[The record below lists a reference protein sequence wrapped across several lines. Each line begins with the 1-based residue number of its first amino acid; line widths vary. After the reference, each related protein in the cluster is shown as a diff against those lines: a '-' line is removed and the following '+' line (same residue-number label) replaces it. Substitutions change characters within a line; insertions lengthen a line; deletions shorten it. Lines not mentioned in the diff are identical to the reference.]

1 MSVSLTIPENAER
14 ILQILNRAGHE
25 AYIVGGCVRDAI
37 LGRTPGDWDI
47 TTSALPQEVK
57 ALFRRTV
64 DTGIKHGTVTV
75 LMQGE
80 SYEVT
85 TYRIDGEY
93 EDGRHPKQVTFT
105 RSLSEDLLRRDFT
118 INAMA
123 YHPKTGLVDLFGGE
137 ADIAARTIRAVGVPD
152 DRFDEDALRI
162 LRAVRF
168 AAQLDFDIEP
178 ATMKS
183 IAGHAENLQRIS
195 AERVRTELTK
205 TLVSDHPEK
214 FMLLH
219 ETGITK
225 VIFPA
230 FDEMLAMPQ
239 ENPWHCCNVGLHTIK
254 VVQGV
259 PADPVLRWTALL
271 HDVGK
276 LRTKTIDGEGKAHF
290 YGHAGVSAAFAADFM
305 RALKFDNHTMDM
317 VCLFTRYHDAWF
329 DGSDKVT
336 RKVVSRVGKENFLQ
350 LLSIARADAMA
361 KSDFA
366 KERLLP
372 KYDAVEESFARIMAA
387 DQCTSLKEL
396 AVSGS
401 DLIRAGFRPGKEMGE
416 LLRSLLA
423 HVLDYPEDNEKETLL
438 RLAGSML
445 QQ

>member
-1 MSVSLTIPENAER
+1 MSVSLTIPENVKI
-14 ILQILNRAGHE
+14 ILKILNSAGHE

-47 TTSALPQEVK
+47 TTSAMPEEVK

-75 LMQGE
+75 LIGGE
-80 SYEVT
+80 GYEVT

-123 YHPKTGLVDLFGGE
+123 YHPGTGLVDLFGGKE
-137 ADIAARTIRAVGVPD
+137 DLDARIIRAVGVPD

-168 AAQLDFDIEP
+168 SAQLDFGIEP

-183 IAGHAENLQRIS
+183 IAEHAENLRLIS
-195 AERVRTELTK
+195 AERIRVELTK
-205 TLVSDHPEK
+205 TLISDHPEK
-214 FMLLH
+214 FMTFH
-219 ETGITK
+219 ETGITS
-225 VIFPA
+225 VLFPE
-230 FDEMLAMPQ
+230 FDQMLAMPQ
-239 ENPWHCCNVGLHTIK
+239 ENPWHCCDVGRHTMK
-254 VVQGV
+254 VVCGV
-259 PADPVLRWTALL
+259 PADTVLRWTALL

-276 LRTKTIDGEGKAHF
+276 LWTKTIDEEGKAHF
-290 YGHAGVSAAFAADFM
+290 YGHAKRSAEFAEGFL
-305 RALKFDNHTMDM
+305 RGLKFDNHTIDM
-317 VCLFTRYHDAWF
+317 VCLFTRHHDAWF

-336 RKVVSRVGKENFLQ
+336 RRVISRVGKENFPA
-350 LLSIARADAMA
+350 LLMIARADAMA

-366 KERLLP
+366 KAQLLP
-372 KYDAVEESFARIMAA
+372 KYDTVEEGFRRIIAA

-396 AVSGS
+396 AVNGG
-401 DLIRAGFRPGKEMGE
+401 DLIKAGIKPGKEMGE
-416 LLRSLLA
+416 LLQSLLT
-423 HVLDYPEDNEKETLL
+423 HVIDVPEDNVKEVLL
-438 RLAGSML
+438 ELALSGRS
-445 QQ
+445 

>member
-1 MSVSLTIPENAER
+1 MSVSLTIPENVKI
-14 ILQILNRAGHE
+14 ILKILNSAGHE

-47 TTSALPQEVK
+47 TTSAMPEEVK

-75 LMQGE
+75 LIGGE
-80 SYEVT
+80 GYEVT

-123 YHPKTGLVDLFGGE
+123 YHPGTGLVDLFGGKE
-137 ADIAARTIRAVGVPD
+137 DLDARIIRAVGVPD

-168 AAQLDFDIEP
+168 SAQLDFGIEP

-183 IAGHAENLQRIS
+183 IADHAENLRLIS
-195 AERVRTELTK
+195 AERIRVELTK
-205 TLVSDHPEK
+205 TLISDHPEK
-214 FMLLH
+214 FMTFH
-219 ETGITK
+219 ETGITS
-225 VIFPA
+225 VLFPE
-230 FDEMLAMPQ
+230 FDQMLAMPQ
-239 ENPWHCCNVGLHTIK
+239 ENPWHCCDVGRHTMK
-254 VVQGV
+254 VVCGV
-259 PADPVLRWTALL
+259 PADTVLRWTALL

-276 LRTKTIDGEGKAHF
+276 LWTKTIDEEGKAHF
-290 YGHAGVSAAFAADFM
+290 YGHAKRSAEFAEGFLRD
-305 RALKFDNHTMDM
+305 LKFDNHTIDM
-317 VCLFTRYHDAWF
+317 VCLFTRHHDAWF

-336 RKVVSRVGKENFLQ
+336 RRVISRVGKENFPA
-350 LLSIARADAMA
+350 LLMIARADAMA

-366 KERLLP
+366 KAQLLP
-372 KYDAVEESFARIMAA
+372 KYDTVAEGFRRIIAA

-396 AVSGS
+396 AVNGG
-401 DLIRAGFRPGKEMGE
+401 DLIKAGIKPGKEMGE
-416 LLRSLLA
+416 LLQSLLT
-423 HVLDYPEDNEKETLL
+423 HVIDIPEDNVKEVLL
-438 RLAGSML
+438 ELALSGRS
-445 QQ
+445 

>member
-1 MSVSLTIPENAER
+1 MSVSLTIPENVKI
-14 ILQILNRAGHE
+14 ILKALNSAGHE

-47 TTSALPQEVK
+47 TTSAMPEEVK

-75 LMQGE
+75 LIGGE
-80 SYEVT
+80 GYEVT

-123 YHPKTGLVDLFGGE
+123 YHPGTGLVDLFGGKE
-137 ADIAARTIRAVGVPD
+137 DLDARIIRAVGVPD

-168 AAQLDFDIEP
+168 SAQLDFGIEP

-183 IAGHAENLQRIS
+183 IADHAENLRLIS
-195 AERVRTELTK
+195 AERIRVELTK
-205 TLVSDHPEK
+205 TLISDHPEK
-214 FMLLH
+214 FMTFH
-219 ETGITK
+219 ETGITS
-225 VIFPA
+225 VLFPE
-230 FDEMLAMPQ
+230 FDQMLAMPQ
-239 ENPWHCCNVGLHTIK
+239 ENPWHCCDVGRHTMK
-254 VVQGV
+254 VVCGV
-259 PADPVLRWTALL
+259 PADTVLRWTALL

-276 LRTKTIDGEGKAHF
+276 LWTKTIDEEGKAHF
-290 YGHAGVSAAFAADFM
+290 YGHAKRSAEFAEGFLRD
-305 RALKFDNHTMDM
+305 LKFDNHTIDM
-317 VCLFTRYHDAWF
+317 VCLFTRHHDAWF

-336 RKVVSRVGKENFLQ
+336 RKVISRVGKENFPA
-350 LLSIARADAMA
+350 LLMIARADAMA

-366 KERLLP
+366 KAQLLP
-372 KYDAVEESFARIMAA
+372 KYDTVAEGFRRIIAA

-396 AVSGS
+396 AVNGG
-401 DLIRAGFRPGKEMGE
+401 DLIKAGIKPGKEMGE
-416 LLRSLLA
+416 LLQSLLT
-423 HVLDYPEDNEKETLL
+423 HVIDVPEDNVKEVLL
-438 RLAGSML
+438 ELALSGRS
-445 QQ
+445 

>member
-1 MSVSLTIPENAER
+1 MSVSLTIPENVKI
-14 ILQILNRAGHE
+14 ILKALNSAGHE

-47 TTSALPQEVK
+47 TTSAMPEEVK
-57 ALFRRTV
+57 TIFRRTV

-75 LMQGE
+75 LIKGE

-123 YHPKTGLVDLFGGE
+123 YHPETGLVDLFGGKE
-137 ADIAARTIRAVGVPD
+137 DLAARITRAVGVPD

-168 AAQLDFDIEP
+168 SAQLDFDIEP

-183 IAGHAENLQRIS
+183 IADHAGNLRLIS
-195 AERVRTELTK
+195 AERIRVELTK

-214 FMLLH
+214 FMTFY
-219 ETGITK
+219 ETGITR
-225 VIFPA
+225 VLFPE
-230 FDEMLAMPQ
+230 FDQMLAMPQ
-239 ENPWHCCNVGLHTIK
+239 ENPWHCFDVGRHTME
-254 VVQGV
+254 VVKGV
-259 PADPVLRWTALL
+259 PADTVLRWTALL

-276 LRTKTIDGEGKAHF
+276 LWTKTVDEEGNAHF
-290 YGHAGVSAAFAADFM
+290 YGHAKRSAEFAEGFLRD
-305 RALKFDNHTMDM
+305 LKFDNHTIDM
-317 VCLFTRYHDAWF
+317 VCLFTRHHDAWF

-336 RKVVSRVGKENFLQ
+336 RRVISRVGKENFPALLQ
-350 LLSIARADAMA
+350 IARADAMA

-366 KERLLP
+366 KAQLLP
-372 KYDAVEESFARIMAA
+372 KYDIVEEGFRRIIAA

-396 AVSGS
+396 AVSGG
-401 DLIRAGFRPGKEMGE
+401 DLIKAGIKPGKEMGE
-416 LLRSLLA
+416 LLQSLLT
-423 HVLDYPEDNEKETLL
+423 HVIDVPEDNVKEVLL
-438 RLAGSML
+438 ALALSL
-445 QQ
+445 RS

>member
-1 MSVSLTIPENAER
+1 MSVSLTIPENVKI
-14 ILQILNRAGHE
+14 ILKILNSAGHE

-47 TTSALPQEVK
+47 TTSAMPEEVK

-75 LMQGE
+75 LIGGE
-80 SYEVT
+80 GYEVT

-123 YHPKTGLVDLFGGE
+123 YHPGTGLVDLFGGKE
-137 ADIAARTIRAVGVPD
+137 DLDARIIRAVGVPD

-168 AAQLDFDIEP
+168 SAQLDFGIEP

-183 IAGHAENLQRIS
+183 IADHAENLRLIS
-195 AERVRTELTK
+195 AERIRVELTK
-205 TLVSDHPEK
+205 TLISDHPEK
-214 FMLLH
+214 FMTFH
-219 ETGITK
+219 ETGITS
-225 VIFPA
+225 VLFPE
-230 FDEMLAMPQ
+230 FDQMLAMPQ
-239 ENPWHCCNVGLHTIK
+239 ENPWHCCDVGRHTMK
-254 VVQGV
+254 VVCGV
-259 PADPVLRWTALL
+259 PADTVLRWTALL

-276 LRTKTIDGEGKAHF
+276 LWTKTIDEEGKAHF
-290 YGHAGVSAAFAADFM
+290 YGHAKRSAEFAEGFLRD
-305 RALKFDNHTMDM
+305 LKFDNHTIDM
-317 VCLFTRYHDAWF
+317 VCLFTRHHDAWF

-336 RKVVSRVGKENFLQ
+336 RRVISRVGKENFPA
-350 LLSIARADAMA
+350 LLMIARADAMA

-366 KERLLP
+366 KAQLLP
-372 KYDAVEESFARIMAA
+372 KYDTVAEGFRRIIAA

-396 AVSGS
+396 AVNGG
-401 DLIRAGFRPGKEMGE
+401 DLIKAGIKPGKEMGE
-416 LLRSLLA
+416 LLQSLLT
-423 HVLDYPEDNEKETLL
+423 HVIDVPEDNVKEVLL
-438 RLAGSML
+438 ELALSGRS
-445 QQ
+445 

>member
-1 MSVSLTIPENAER
+1 MSVSLTIPENVKI
-14 ILQILNRAGHE
+14 ILKILNSAGHE

-47 TTSALPQEVK
+47 TTSAMPEEVK

-75 LMQGE
+75 LIGGE
-80 SYEVT
+80 GYEVT

-123 YHPKTGLVDLFGGE
+123 YHPGTGLVDLFGGKE
-137 ADIAARTIRAVGVPD
+137 DLDARIIRAVGVPD

-168 AAQLDFDIEP
+168 SAQLDFGIEP

-183 IAGHAENLQRIS
+183 IADHAENLRLIS
-195 AERVRTELTK
+195 AERIRVELTK
-205 TLVSDHPEK
+205 TLISDHPEK
-214 FMLLH
+214 FMTFH
-219 ETGITK
+219 ETGITS
-225 VIFPA
+225 VLFPE
-230 FDEMLAMPQ
+230 FDQMLAMPQ
-239 ENPWHCCNVGLHTIK
+239 ENPWHCCDVGRHTMK
-254 VVQGV
+254 VVCGV
-259 PADPVLRWTALL
+259 PADTVLRWTALL

-276 LRTKTIDGEGKAHF
+276 LWTKTIDEEGKAHF
-290 YGHAGVSAAFAADFM
+290 YGHAKRSAEFAEGFLRD
-305 RALKFDNHTMDM
+305 LKFDNHTIDM
-317 VCLFTRYHDAWF
+317 VCLFTRHHDAWF

-336 RKVVSRVGKENFLQ
+336 RRVISRVGKENFPA
-350 LLSIARADAMA
+350 LLMIARADAMA

-366 KERLLP
+366 KAQLLP
-372 KYDAVEESFARIMAA
+372 KYDTVAEGFRRIIAA

-396 AVSGS
+396 AVNGG
-401 DLIRAGFRPGKEMGE
+401 DLIKAGIKPGKEMGE
-416 LLRSLLA
+416 LLQSLLT
-423 HVLDYPEDNEKETLL
+423 HVIDVPEDNVKEVLL
-438 RLAGSML
+438 ERALSGRS
-445 QQ
+445 

>member
-1 MSVSLTIPENAER
+1 MSVSLTIPENVKI
-14 ILQILNRAGHE
+14 ILKILNSAGHE

-47 TTSALPQEVK
+47 TTSAMPEEVK

-75 LMQGE
+75 LIGGE
-80 SYEVT
+80 GYEVT

-123 YHPKTGLVDLFGGE
+123 YHPGTGLVDLFGGKE
-137 ADIAARTIRAVGVPD
+137 DLDARIIRAVGVPD

-168 AAQLDFDIEP
+168 SAQLDFGIEP

-183 IAGHAENLQRIS
+183 IAEHAENLRLIS
-195 AERVRTELTK
+195 AERIRVELTK
-205 TLVSDHPEK
+205 TLISDHPEK
-214 FMLLH
+214 FMTFH
-219 ETGITK
+219 ETGITS
-225 VIFPA
+225 VLFPD
-230 FDEMLAMPQ
+230 FDQMLAMPQ
-239 ENPWHCCNVGLHTIK
+239 DNPWHCCDVGRHTMK
-254 VVQGV
+254 VVCGV
-259 PADPVLRWTALL
+259 PADTVLRWTALL

-276 LRTKTIDGEGKAHF
+276 LWTKTIDEEGKAHF
-290 YGHAGVSAAFAADFM
+290 YGHAKRSAEFAENFL
-305 RALKFDNHTMDM
+305 RGLKFDNHTIDM
-317 VCLFTRYHDAWF
+317 VCLFTRHHDAWF

-336 RKVVSRVGKENFLQ
+336 RKVISRVGKENFPA
-350 LLSIARADAMA
+350 LLMIARADAMA

-366 KERLLP
+366 KAQLLP
-372 KYDAVEESFARIMAA
+372 KYDTVAEGFRRIIAA

-396 AVSGS
+396 AVNGG
-401 DLIRAGFRPGKEMGE
+401 DLIKAGIKPGKEMGE
-416 LLRSLLA
+416 LLQSLLT
-423 HVLDYPEDNEKETLL
+423 HVIDIPEDNVKEVLL
-438 RLAGSML
+438 ELALSGRS
-445 QQ
+445 

>member
-1 MSVSLTIPENAER
+1 MSVSLTIPENVKI
-14 ILQILNRAGHE
+14 ILKILNSAGHE

-47 TTSALPQEVK
+47 TTSAMPEEVK

-75 LMQGE
+75 LIGGE
-80 SYEVT
+80 GYEVT

-123 YHPKTGLVDLFGGE
+123 YHPGTGLVDLFGGKE
-137 ADIAARTIRAVGVPD
+137 DLDARIIRAVGVPD

-168 AAQLDFDIEP
+168 SAQLDFGIEP

-183 IAGHAENLQRIS
+183 IAEHAENLRLIS
-195 AERVRTELTK
+195 AERIRVELTK
-205 TLVSDHPEK
+205 TLISDHPEK
-214 FMLLH
+214 FMTFH
-219 ETGITK
+219 ETGITS
-225 VIFPA
+225 VLFPE
-230 FDEMLAMPQ
+230 FDQMLAMPQ
-239 ENPWHCCNVGLHTIK
+239 ENPWHCCDVGRHTMK
-254 VVQGV
+254 VVCGV
-259 PADPVLRWTALL
+259 PADTVLRWTALL

-276 LRTKTIDGEGKAHF
+276 LWTKTSDEEGKAHF
-290 YGHAGVSAAFAADFM
+290 YGHAKRSAEFAEGFL
-305 RALKFDNHTMDM
+305 RGLKFDNHTIDM
-317 VCLFTRYHDAWF
+317 VCLFTRHHDAWF

-336 RKVVSRVGKENFLQ
+336 RRVISRVGKENFPA
-350 LLSIARADAMA
+350 LLMIARADAMA

-366 KERLLP
+366 KAQLLP
-372 KYDAVEESFARIMAA
+372 KYDTVEEGFRRIIAA

-396 AVSGS
+396 AVNGG
-401 DLIRAGFRPGKEMGE
+401 DLIKAGIKPGKEMGE
-416 LLRSLLA
+416 LLQSLLT
-423 HVLDYPEDNEKETLL
+423 HVIDVPEDNVKEVLL
-438 RLAGSML
+438 ERALSGRS
-445 QQ
+445 

>member
-1 MSVSLTIPENAER
+1 MSVSLTIPENVKI
-14 ILQILNRAGHE
+14 ILKILNSAGHE

-47 TTSALPQEVK
+47 TTSAMPEEVK

-75 LMQGE
+75 LIGGE
-80 SYEVT
+80 GYEVT

-123 YHPKTGLVDLFGGE
+123 YHPGTGLVDLFGGKE
-137 ADIAARTIRAVGVPD
+137 DLDARIIRAVGVPD

-168 AAQLDFDIEP
+168 SAQLDFGIEP

-183 IAGHAENLQRIS
+183 IADHAENLRLIS
-195 AERVRTELTK
+195 AERIRVELTK
-205 TLVSDHPEK
+205 TLISDHPEK
-214 FMLLH
+214 FMTFH
-219 ETGITK
+219 ETGITS
-225 VIFPA
+225 VLFPE
-230 FDEMLAMPQ
+230 FDQMLAMPQ
-239 ENPWHCCNVGLHTIK
+239 ENPWHCCDVGRHTMK
-254 VVQGV
+254 VVCAV
-259 PADPVLRWTALL
+259 PADTVLRWTALL

-276 LRTKTIDGEGKAHF
+276 LWTKTIDEEGKAHF
-290 YGHAGVSAAFAADFM
+290 YGHAKRSAEFAEGFL
-305 RALKFDNHTMDM
+305 RGLKFDNHTIDM
-317 VCLFTRYHDAWF
+317 VCLFTRHHDAWF

-336 RKVVSRVGKENFLQ
+336 RRVISRVGKENFPA
-350 LLSIARADAMA
+350 LLMIARADAMA

-366 KERLLP
+366 KAQLLP
-372 KYDAVEESFARIMAA
+372 KYDTVEEGFRRIIAA

-396 AVSGS
+396 AVNGG
-401 DLIRAGFRPGKEMGE
+401 DLIKAGIKPGKEMGE
-416 LLRSLLA
+416 LLQSLLT
-423 HVLDYPEDNEKETLL
+423 HVIDVPEDNVKEVLL
-438 RLAGSML
+438 ELALSGRS
-445 QQ
+445 